1 MDDDEFNYE
10 PDDLNSEPKDETSG
24 KAEEKNIFDN
34 EEKEKIYK
42 FEDIE
47 EIDAGEQKRILDE
60 IQAKNAGNNKK
71 EESKKEDNIFDLISE
86 HNNNGGNNEQ
96 INEVKQDNTNEND
109 IDIEKYLD
117 NNVQIKKENELVS
130 QEDQDMGFD
139 DNIDELMGELNEN
152 DKEKDTK
159 KQDQENGKKEDDIE
173 EIGDIEEIELS
184 NNVGNNV
191 KNENNDKK
199 IIKENS
205 KSNSNKENIIKYFDN
220 KKKEKEK
227 VEEIKPIN
235 KPVQEIEQEP
245 DFLRPVSKHSNH
257 KQQKE
262 EPIEVNN
269 DFNIEDL
276 LDKKGDEDN
285 NDIFMTRQKN
295 VIPQKK
301 QQVFTPPPKENKP
314 EKSNLSSQHT
324 LPNPRKNKNK
334 NEPISDFERAE
345 EIYYCL
351 KEEINQI
358 VNSPETSNISI
369 LNRQN
374 AKMLNI
380 FSSLNDVLTI
390 LTEATKFKPLPT
402 PKKKKMQNIDPSV
415 NNEKI
420 YNQYK
425 NEYLILQKRKRKLSD
440 KEYSDKLLNEL
451 GKIKEDKKY
460 YTREI
465 KSMRSEQKLS
475 EIKLSRQMNFPTKA
489 EISLKRVEMDY
500 ESMKKKYDVVVMA
513 IEKNK
518 QKFNENELKEKEL
531 KEFKEKLEK
540 IAKEMYD
547 ITEFKDVSNENKKIK
562 ENEKKLDL
570 LKKKIVVF
578 ESAREVNKKKYEAEI
593 AKKEKEI
600 YEMEQNKLR
609 LLKKLK
615 EENSKSEIA
624 LGKIGRIYEP
634 ILKMQQ
640 VQEEEKENFQNEEKN
655 IAEIK
660 PEENKSNIQSINK
673 EEDNKENPINVENLQ
688 KNEKS
693 ENKSVHEDENQD
705 NPSSL
710 NRYPLPP
717 VKEKTISRKPNF
729 GSIKLNDLVQNNSNF
744 INNNT
749 HPPTSNNNNNS
760 IDNSNTIKEKA
771 DLKQNNIEIIKK
783 EELHI
788 DNQNEN
794 DDNSNGIKEDIQSVD
809 DNQPEEEEQEEKQIT
824 IEPEPVK
831 QIPAFL
837 EGFEDNE
844 PQQEEPNIIEQQKN
858 NNQDDLN
865 ESIPKLEESH
875 RNKVNTVE
883 DNEKD
888 DAFNNLFKNPPL
900 KEESKPKNNYNDL
913 DDFDNLE
920 EFVI

>member
-1 MDDDEFNYE
+1 
-10 PDDLNSEPKDETSG
+10 
-24 KAEEKNIFDN
+24 
-34 EEKEKIYK
+34 
-42 FEDIE
+42 
-47 EIDAGEQKRILDE
+47 
-60 IQAKNAGNNKK
+60 
-71 EESKKEDNIFDLISE
+71 
-86 HNNNGGNNEQ
+86 
-96 INEVKQDNTNEND
+96 
-109 IDIEKYLD
+109 
-117 NNVQIKKENELVS
+117 
-130 QEDQDMGFD
+130 
-139 DNIDELMGELNEN
+139 
-152 DKEKDTK
+152 
-159 KQDQENGKKEDDIE
+159 
-173 EIGDIEEIELS
+173 
-184 NNVGNNV
+184 
-191 KNENNDKK
+191 
-199 IIKENS
+199 
-205 KSNSNKENIIKYFDN
+205 
-220 KKKEKEK
+220 
-227 VEEIKPIN
+227 
-235 KPVQEIEQEP
+235 
-245 DFLRPVSKHSNH
+245 
-257 KQQKE
+257 
-262 EPIEVNN
+262 
-269 DFNIEDL
+269 
-276 LDKKGDEDN
+276 
-285 NDIFMTRQKN
+285 
-295 VIPQKK
+295 
-301 QQVFTPPPKENKP
+301 
-314 EKSNLSSQHT
+314 
-324 LPNPRKNKNK
+324 
-334 NEPISDFERAE
+334 
-345 EIYYCL
+345 
-351 KEEINQI
+351 
-358 VNSPETSNISI
+358 
-369 LNRQN
+369 
-374 AKMLNI
+374 
-380 FSSLNDVLTI
+380 
-390 LTEATKFKPLPT
+390 
-402 PKKKKMQNIDPSV
+402 
-415 NNEKI
+415 
-420 YNQYK
+420 
-425 NEYLILQKRKRKLSD
+425 
-440 KEYSDKLLNEL
+440 
-451 GKIKEDKKY
+451 
-460 YTREI
+460 
-465 KSMRSEQKLS
+465 
-475 EIKLSRQMNFPTKA
+475 
-489 EISLKRVEMDY
+489 
-500 ESMKKKYDVVVMA
+500 
-513 IEKNK
+513 
-518 QKFNENELKEKEL
+518 
-531 KEFKEKLEK
+531 
-540 IAKEMYD
+540 
-547 ITEFKDVSNENKKIK
+547 
-562 ENEKKLDL
+562 
-570 LKKKIVVF
+570 
-578 ESAREVNKKKYEAEI
+578 
-593 AKKEKEI
+593 
-600 YEMEQNKLR
+600 MEQNKLR